1 MKEFYNKPTVQGIS
15 LVFGVTD
22 TTSGY
27 IDTLSFNDKTFRV
40 DVARS
45 GIKQVRESLAEKRRT
60 REKMTI
66 SMARR
71 RRGEEGC
78 IQIYGERRQKRRK
91 RKQSGKKRTRENTT
105 IGMARRRRGEEGC
118 IAICTDESV
127 CTHYLLHNSYYLQSF
142 PRDIML

>member
-1 MKEFYNKPTVQGIS
+1 MEELYNKPAVQGIF

-40 DVARS
+40 DMARS
-45 GIKQVRESLAEKRRT
+45 GINQVRESLAEKRRT
-60 REKMTI
+60 RENMTI

-78 IQIYGERRQKRRK
+78 IQIYGEEAKK
-91 RKQSGKKRTRENTT
+91 RKHEAEKKKAKAERKEKDEREHDDWHGEKKTRRT
-105 IGMARRRRGEEGC
+105 
-118 IAICTDESV
+118 S
-127 CTHYLLHNSYYLQSF
+127 LHSN
-142 PRDIML
+142 MH